1 MNIAI
6 YGREFSSNTLP
17 FVQKIFDELNGY
29 DAELFIFEKFARF
42 IKDKVSF
49 PKMDNTFSS
58 YQEIKGKIDVM
69 LSLGG
74 DGTMLD
80 TVSLIRDSNIPVI
93 GINLG
98 RLGFLASISKD
109 DISTAIKSLMD
120 GEYTIDSRS
129 LLTVE
134 TDTPI
139 FGEENFALND
149 LIIHRRDNSAMMSIR
164 AYLNGE
170 FLNTYWAD
178 GLIVATPTGSTAYSL
193 SCGGPI
199 VFPESR
205 NFVIT
210 PISPHNLNVRPV
222 VISDSYTL
230 TFELEGRSSKFL
242 LSCDSRTQVIDYTM
256 KFRVSKAD
264 FQINLIRLKNES
276 YLSTLRNK
284 LLWGIDRR
292 NY

>member
-6 YGREFSSNTLP
+6 YGREFTSNTLP
-17 FVQKIFDELNGY
+17 FVQNIFDELKGY
-29 DAELFIFEKFARF
+29 DAELFIFEKFESF
-42 IKDKVSF
+42 IKDKVSY
-49 PKMDNTFSS
+49 PKQNNTFSH
-58 YQEIKGKIDVM
+58 YHEINGKIDVM

-109 DISTAIKSLMD
+109 NISTAIKSLMD
-120 GEYTIDSRS
+120 KDYTIDSRS

-199 VFPESR
+199 VFPESK

-242 LSCDSRTQVIDYTM
+242 LSCDSRTQVIDYSM

-284 LLWGIDRR
+284 MLWGIDRR